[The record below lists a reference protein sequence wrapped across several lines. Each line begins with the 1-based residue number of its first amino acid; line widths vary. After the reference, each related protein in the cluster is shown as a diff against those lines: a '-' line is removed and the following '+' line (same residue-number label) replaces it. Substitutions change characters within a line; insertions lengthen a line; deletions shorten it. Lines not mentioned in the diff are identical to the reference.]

1 MRGASLGVLM
11 NDTRC
16 HRSDAAPPLRGSF
29 HFRAVASVVCALLA
43 LAAATAAAD
52 DGVPDPTFSG
62 DGKAMFAW
70 PTVVLGQE
78 VIGLDTVDV
87 AVLGDGSIVTLSEL
101 DTLGPERFDT
111 CAVTRFRASGSLD
124 TTFGNAGWA
133 LAHFEPMLSR
143 DECLG
148 VFPAAGNTI
157 LVAGYLPSMALPR
170 SRPALSRL
178 RADGTFDPSFGV
190 DGKVVISGHPF
201 GASARIRFEDAT
213 QAPHGKILLA
223 GWCEDCGGGSPAD
236 FIVLRINANGSVDGT
251 FGTAGWARFARIGT
265 REEYATAIA
274 IDTAGRIVLAG
285 YSTENDDSTT
295 PQAPMLVRFLADGQ
309 KDLEFNDTGVVD
321 VNIFGS
327 FVTAA
332 ITIDPTNDGIVLAAT
347 LTNTPAATPGSVLMR
362 YRRDG
367 VLDNF
372 GSGGLV
378 IFQQEQ
384 GTNITQLAIRRDR
397 RITAAGWI
405 DPTGTDTRDF
415 FAARVFASGALD
427 TSFDG
432 NGSNRYTFNFAAN
445 SIDIPKAMVLS
456 GERPVLAGT
465 LENGPA
471 ETFAIGVLRLQS
483 DLIFKSGFE
492 LGQ

>member
-1 MRGASLGVLM
+1 MLFAFLG
-11 NDTRC
+11 
-16 HRSDAAPPLRGSF
+16 
-29 HFRAVASVVCALLA
+29 

-52 DGVPDPTFSG
+52 DGDPDPTFSG
-62 DGKAMFAW
+62 DGKAVFAW

-78 VIGLDTVDV
+78 VIGLNTVDV
-87 AVLGDGSIVTLSEL
+87 AVLGDASIVTLSEL

-111 CAVTRFRASGSLD
+111 CVVTKFRASGSLD

-133 LAHFEPMLSR
+133 LAHFEPTLGR

-148 VFPAAGNTI
+148 VFPAPGNTI
-157 LVAGYLPSMALPR
+157 LVAGYLPSMALPG

-190 DGKVVISGHPF
+190 DGKVVISSQPF
-201 GASARIRFEDAT
+201 GASARIRFEDAA
-213 QAPHGKILLA
+213 QAPDGKILLA

-251 FGTAGWARFARIGT
+251 FGTAGWARFGRTGT

-274 IDTAGRIVLAG
+274 IDTAGRIVVAG
-285 YSTENDDSTT
+285 YSTENDDNTT
-295 PQAPMLVRFLADGQ
+295 PQSPMLVRFLANGQ
-309 KDLEFNDTGVVD
+309 KDFEFNATGVVD
-321 VNIFGS
+321 INLLGS

-332 ITIDPTNDGIVLAAT
+332 IAIDPYNDGIVLAANI
-347 LTNTPAATPGSVLMR
+347 TNTSGVTPGSLLMR
-362 YRRDG
+362 FRRDG
-367 VLDNF
+367 VQDNF
-372 GSGGLV
+372 GSGNFV
-378 IFQQEQ
+378 IFQQEE

-405 DPTGTDTRDF
+405 DPIGADTRDF
-415 FAARVFASGALD
+415 YAARVFATGALD

-432 NGSNRYTFNFAAN
+432 NGSNRYTFNFASN

-465 LENGPA
+465 LDNEPA

-483 DLIFKSGFE
+483 DLIFRSGLE
-492 LGQ
+492 PGQ